1 MEYIYYISE
10 MVYKKL
16 LEILEKYDKDDIIVR
31 FTIDGD
37 DESYSVFLKSSD
49 EKIVDIKKTHFNKL
63 INLGYDQEFNIG

>member
-1 MEYIYYISE
+1 

-31 FTIDGD
+31 FTMDGD
-37 DESYSVFLKSSD
+37 DESYSVFLKESD

>member
-1 MEYIYYISE
+1 

>member
-1 MEYIYYISE
+1 

-31 FTIDGD
+31 FTMDGD
-37 DESYSVFLKSSD
+37 GESYSVFLKESD